1 MTARM
6 MRAGQTGDY
15 ASAARSLGC
24 LSLRQELEIGNR
36 DLVVALDQKSELAL
50 GEIAAR
56 LRERIEHFPLV
67 AHARLLHQAIR
78 RHLNLN
84 GERLLISE
92 VVRRLDPLQP
102 LTLFNH
108 PGPEI
113 LPIDLVEQVVLGVEI
128 LEAPA
133 DLARRGLRGR
143 L

>member
-6 MRAGQTGDY
+6 MRAGQTDY

-36 DLVVALDQKSELAL
+36 DLVVALDEKSELAL

-56 LRERIEHFPLV
+56 LRKSIEHFPFV

-78 RHLNLN
+78 RHLDLN

-92 VVRRLDPLQP
+92 IDRKSTRL
-102 LTLFNH
+102 NSSH
-108 PGPEI
+108 
-113 LPIDLVEQVVLGVEI
+113 LGI
-128 LEAPA
+128 SY
-133 DLARRGLRGR
+133 
-143 L
+143 